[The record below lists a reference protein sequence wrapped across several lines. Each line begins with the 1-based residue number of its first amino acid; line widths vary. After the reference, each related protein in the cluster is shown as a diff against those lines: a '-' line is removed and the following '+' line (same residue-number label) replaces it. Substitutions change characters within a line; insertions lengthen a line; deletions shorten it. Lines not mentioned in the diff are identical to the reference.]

1 LDRKLSRPADFE
13 RFQGSRV
20 KLTTRDEV
28 NGNRHFEGRL
38 ERVESGRLTLDMA
51 EARKKFRPKE
61 SSVQKLEI
69 ELANVEKANL
79 VPEI

>member
-1 LDRKLSRPADFE
+1 
-13 RFQGSRV
+13 
-20 KLTTRDEV
+20 
-28 NGNRHFEGRL
+28 
-38 ERVESGRLTLDMA
+38 MA

>member
-1 LDRKLSRPADFE
+1 
-13 RFQGSRV
+13 
-20 KLTTRDEV
+20 V

-38 ERVESGRLTLDMA
+38 ESFRDGTLTLDLS
-51 EARKKFRPKE
+51 EARGKYRPKQDAP
-61 SSVQKLEI
+61 QKLEI